1 MKQVDGCNVAVTRKR
16 EIMRGHTARLLG
28 ALWIVAM
35 SIPSAWASETE
46 GSSSED
52 WSFSATPYFWPAG
65 LKGTQATLP
74 PLPALEL
81 DASIGD
87 VLKNLDYGIA
97 SMLELRK
104 GKFGLNTD
112 FLLLNLGVDTTV
124 APIPGLSAGLRV
136 DLTTFVVQM
145 AATYRV
151 LEKEQG
157 WLDLVVG
164 ARGWYV
170 DTSLKAHVGPIF
182 RKADHIEGWADA
194 LGGIRTR
201 INLRALEFP
210 VGEGLHLA
218 ATLLG
223 GGGMSGGFV
232 DLTGGMGYDFT
243 DQIKAFAGYRYLK
256 VDYKNSGFVF
266 DVEMQ
271 GPMVSGTYKF

>member
-1 MKQVDGCNVAVTRKR
+1 MKQVNDCDVAATEKR
-16 EIMRGHTARLLG
+16 VIMRGHMARVFSTLC
-28 ALWIVAM
+28 IVAL
-35 SIPSAWASETE
+35 SIPAAWASETE

-52 WSFSATPYFWPAG
+52 WSFSATPYFWAPG
-65 LKGTQATLP
+65 LKGTAATTP
-74 PLPALEL
+74 PLPALDL
-81 DASIGD
+81 DAKIGD
-87 VLKNLDYGIA
+87 ILNNLDYGFA

-104 GKFGLNTD
+104 GKFGIMTD
-112 FLLLNLGVDTTV
+112 FLLLNLSVDNSG
-124 APIPGLSAGLRV
+124 APIPGVNAGVSV
-136 DLTTFVVQM
+136 DLTTFIVQM
-145 AATYRV
+145 AGTYRV
-151 LEKEQG
+151 IEKEQG
-157 WLDLVVG
+157 WIDLVVG

-170 DTSLKAHVGPIF
+170 DTKMKAAIGPVAF
-182 RKADHIEGWADA
+182 RLSHIEGWADA

-223 GGGMSGGFV
+223 GGGASSSFV
-232 DLTGGMGYDFT
+232 DLIGGLGYDFT

-256 VDYKNSGFVF
+256 VDYKNDGFIY

>member
-1 MKQVDGCNVAVTRKR
+1 MKGSAA
-16 EIMRGHTARLLG
+16 TA
-28 ALWIVAM
+28 
-35 SIPSAWASETE
+35 
-46 GSSSED
+46 
-52 WSFSATPYFWPAG
+52 
-65 LKGTQATLP
+65 P
-74 PLPALEL
+74 PLPDIEL
-81 DASIGD
+81 DAKIGD
-87 VLKNLDYGIA
+87 VLNHLDKGIA

-112 FLLLNLGVDTTV
+112 FLLLNLSVNNSGS
-124 APIPGLSAGLRV
+124 PIPGVSAGMRV
-136 DLTTFVVQM
+136 DLTSFIVQM
-145 AATYRV
+145 AGTYRV

-170 DTSLKAHVGPIF
+170 DTALKAHVGPATFKIS
-182 RKADHIEGWADA
+182 HIEGWADA
-194 LGGIRTR
+194 VGGIRTR

-223 GGGMSGGFV
+223 GGGMSSSFV
-232 DLTGGMGYDFT
+232 DLMGGMGYDFT

-256 VDYKNSGFVF
+256 VDYKNNGFIY
-266 DVEMQ
+266 DVEMY